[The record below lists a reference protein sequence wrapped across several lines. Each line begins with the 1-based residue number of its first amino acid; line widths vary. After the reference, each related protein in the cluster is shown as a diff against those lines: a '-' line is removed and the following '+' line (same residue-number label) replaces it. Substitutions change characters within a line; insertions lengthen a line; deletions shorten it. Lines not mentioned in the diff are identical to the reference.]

1 MTFLPSKL
9 YKDRC
14 CNFIWTAQGKLNGT
28 QGEYF
33 EKMKH
38 EISHFQA
45 ENQFSGAV
53 ERKFEKVSQS
63 VTALTLK
70 FNLPLLVYTKKDS
83 GTEVR
88 IGDLLLQVKKSLHL

>member
-53 ERKFEKVSQS
+53 NFNLVGKFEKVSQS

-70 FNLPLLVYTKKDS
+70 YSFNLPLLV
-83 GTEVR
+83 
-88 IGDLLLQVKKSLHL
+88 